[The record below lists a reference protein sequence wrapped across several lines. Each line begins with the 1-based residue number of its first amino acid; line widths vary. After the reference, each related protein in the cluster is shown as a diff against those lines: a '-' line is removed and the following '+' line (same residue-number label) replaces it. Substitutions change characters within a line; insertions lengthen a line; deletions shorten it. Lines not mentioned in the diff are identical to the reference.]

1 MNNFSDIITVIG
13 IMVGILTLLFGGLY
27 AFKLFFKFVGRDDK
41 SINFGDNAK
50 VSDSFNKETS
60 FIKKTK

>member
-1 MNNFSDIITVIG
+1 MNNFSDIITIIG
-13 IMVGILTLLFGGLY
+13 IIVGILTLIFGGFY
-27 AFKLFFKFVGRDDK
+27 AIKFFFKFVGRDDK

-50 VSDSFNKETS
+50 VKDSFNKETS